1 MTRDAAQGLAH
12 IRSFFMDIPQ
22 KDIREILHVA
32 YREVTQTLSALR
44 EYDEHCMQA
53 KNILESCPS
62 PTLPQVRPLV
72 WVKHPTAE
80 IWRCYTIIGQYMV
93 FAISAPTW
101 DFDGIKDRTTRTA
114 LNETEAKAAAQAD
127 YTRRIL
133 SALA

>member
-1 MTRDAAQGLAH
+1 M
-12 IRSFFMDIPQ
+12 
-22 KDIREILHVA
+22 RETGQLWNKGTEPH
-32 YREVTQTLSALR
+32 
-44 EYDEHCMQA
+44 
-53 KNILESCPS
+53 
-62 PTLPQVRPLV
+62 VRPLV

-101 DFDGIKDRTTRTA
+101 EFDGINDRTTRTA

-133 SALA
+133 DALA